1 MRQRKDDVKFSDA
14 SMKSLAIV
22 AQGDEMLVVKL
33 QWEDESR

>member
-14 SMKSLAIV
+14 SMKGLAIV
-22 AQGDEMLVVKL
+22 AQGDEMLVKL